1 MFSGAWILKHRKPFL
16 HINQPYLLIWS
27 EILQRLEYV
36 DRQALNAPEAI
47 LGAPYGASAD
57 MWALGCVVRL
67 RFLVVDRKDL

>member
-1 MFSGAWILKHRKPFL
+1 M
-16 HINQPYLLIWS
+16 
-27 EILQRLEYV
+27 

-67 RFLVVDRKDL
+67 RFLMVRLKALAYEAL